1 MLGGATGYL
10 CPGAE
15 TYHPPMRGGV
25 IDRKIL
31 LAFAGVV
38 LLAGSNIVAVRFSNR
53 ELDPFWGAGIRFLGA
68 SLILWALVVAGRHP
82 LPRGRALGGAFVYG
96 ILSFLVAYAFF
107 YWGSQEVPAGL
118 GGTIMAAVPLLTVLL
133 AAGHRLER
141 LRPRGVLG
149 AVVALAG
156 IAVMSSGALSGDVSL
171 VSVLAVV
178 VAAAA
183 AAESGIV
190 LKLLPSAHP
199 VMTNAIGMSVGA
211 VLLLTLSLI
220 TGESWGLP
228 ESPSVWGA
236 ITYLAIASPFLFM
249 LVIYVIQRWTAT
261 GASYQF
267 VLFPIVS
274 VIGGAVLLN
283 EEVTFSLLLGA
294 PLVLAGVYI
303 GALSGSEEP
312 TNVPDSRS
320 EPVVS
325 DRRSGR
331 RGNTNRPR

>member
-10 CPGAE
+10 RLASG
-15 TYHPPMRGGV
+15 TYHPPMMGGV
-25 IDRKIL
+25 IDRRIL
-31 LAFAGVV
+31 LAFAGIV

-118 GGTIMAAVPLLTVLL
+118 GGTIMASVPLLTVLL

-141 LRPRGVLG
+141 LRLRGVLG

-156 IAVMSSGALSGDVSL
+156 IAVMSSGALAGDVSL

-190 LKLLPSAHP
+190 LKLLVSAHP
-199 VMTNAIGMSVGA
+199 VVTNAIGMSVGA
-211 VLLLTLSLI
+211 VLLLVLSSI
-220 TGESWGLP
+220 VGESWKAP

-236 ITYLAIASPFLFM
+236 VVYLAIASPFLFM
-249 LVIYVIQRWTAT
+249 LIVYVIQRWTAT

-303 GALSGSEEP
+303 GALSGPEEP
-312 TNVPDSRS
+312 PGLPEYPSVPIA
-320 EPVVS
+320 S
-325 DRRSGR
+325 DRRSD
-331 RGNTNRPR
+331 

>member
-1 MLGGATGYL
+1 M
-10 CPGAE
+10 
-15 TYHPPMRGGV
+15 
-25 IDRKIL
+25 IDRRIL

-68 SLILWALVVAGRHP
+68 SLILWALVAAGHHR
-82 LPRGRALGGAFVYG
+82 LPKGRALGGALIYG
-96 ILSFLVAYAFF
+96 ILSFLIAYAFF

-118 GGTIMAAVPLLTVLL
+118 GGTIMASVPLLTVML
-133 AAGHRLER
+133 AAAHRLER
-141 LRPRGVLG
+141 LRLRGVLG
-149 AVVALAG
+149 AAIALTG
-156 IAVMSSGALSGDVSL
+156 IALMSTGALSGNVSL

-190 LKLLPSAHP
+190 LKLLPSSHP
-199 VMTNAIGMSVGA
+199 VVTNAIGMSVGA
-211 VLLLTLSLI
+211 VLLLVLSLVA
-220 TGESWGLP
+220 GESWRPP

-236 ITYLAIASPFLFM
+236 IVYLAIASPFLFM
-249 LVIYVIQRWTAT
+249 LIVYVIQRWTAT

-274 VIGGAVLLN
+274 VIGGALLLG
-283 EEVTFSLLLGA
+283 EDITSSLLLGA
-294 PLVLAGVYI
+294 PLVLVGVYI

-312 TNVPDSRS
+312 QSLPDRPSMAPASDPR
-320 EPVVS
+320 S
-325 DRRSGR
+325 DRRGAV
-331 RGNTNRPR
+331 GPR

>member
-1 MLGGATGYL
+1 
-10 CPGAE
+10 
-15 TYHPPMRGGV
+15 
-25 IDRKIL
+25 
-31 LAFAGVV
+31 
-38 LLAGSNIVAVRFSNR
+38 
-53 ELDPFWGAGIRFLGA
+53 
-68 SLILWALVVAGRHP
+68 
-82 LPRGRALGGAFVYG
+82 
-96 ILSFLVAYAFF
+96 
-107 YWGSQEVPAGL
+107 
-118 GGTIMAAVPLLTVLL
+118 MAAVPLLTVLL

-141 LRPRGVLG
+141 LRPRGMLG

-228 ESPSVWGA
+228 ESPSAWGA

-283 EEVTFSLLLGA
+283 EEVTVSLLLGA
-294 PLVLAGVYI
+294 PLVLAGVYV

>member
-1 MLGGATGYL
+1 MAG
-10 CPGAE
+10 E
-15 TYHPPMRGGV
+15 V
-25 IDRKIL
+25 IDKRIL

-53 ELDPFWGAGIRFLGA
+53 ELDPFWGAGVRFLGA
-68 SLILWALVVAGRHP
+68 SLILWMLVARGRYP
-82 LPRGRALGGAFVYG
+82 LPRGRPLGGAFVYG

-118 GGTIMAAVPLLTVLL
+118 GGTIMASVPLLTVML
-133 AAGHRLER
+133 AAMHRLER
-141 LRPRGVLG
+141 LRLRGVVG
-149 AVVALAG
+149 AMVALTG
-156 IAVMSSGALSGDVSL
+156 IAVMSSGALAGDVSL

-199 VMTNAIGMSVGA
+199 VVTNAIGMSVGA
-211 VLLLTLSLI
+211 ALLLVLSLVA
-220 TGESWGLP
+220 GESWEMP
-228 ESPSVWGA
+228 VSPSVRAA
-236 ITYLAIASPFLFM
+236 ILYLAIASPFLFM
-249 LVIYVIQRWTAT
+249 LVVYVIQRWTAT

-274 VIGGAVLLN
+274 VIGGALLLG
-283 EEVTFSLLLGA
+283 EGVTSSLLLGA

-303 GALSGSEEP
+303 GALSRSEASEA
-312 TNVPDSRS
+312 SRS
-320 EPVVS
+320 TV
-325 DRRSGR
+325 DALRL
-331 RGNTNRPR
+331 